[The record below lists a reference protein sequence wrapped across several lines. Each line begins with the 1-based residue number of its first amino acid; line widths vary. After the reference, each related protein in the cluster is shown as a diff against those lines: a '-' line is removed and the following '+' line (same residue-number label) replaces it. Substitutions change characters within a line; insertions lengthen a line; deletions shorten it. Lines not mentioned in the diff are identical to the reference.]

1 VVGTVPDLALSRR
14 LAIQYVTQIALVLL
28 LTPEQACMRTQPSTA
43 ASRRH
48 RRVRRIIHYGLLLF
62 SVMVAV
68 DALVGDDGLI
78 AMLRAR
84 RQHDELAAN
93 IQRQRVENDR
103 LREEIRLLTED
114 PATIEDIARRE
125 LGLIR
130 PGEKVFILKDLP
142 PARP

>member
-1 VVGTVPDLALSRR
+1 
-14 LAIQYVTQIALVLL
+14 
-28 LTPEQACMRTQPSTA
+28 MRTQPSTA
-43 ASRRH
+43 AHRRH

-84 RQHDELAAN
+84 RQHDEIAAS
-93 IQRQRVENDR
+93 IQRQRGENDR